1 MKNIYHKMALGLLE
15 VDGVCAAFA
24 AIDAAE
30 KAANISIEA
39 IERTRGGCNV
49 CIKMRGDL
57 PSIQTAMDS
66 AITVA
71 EQVSS
76 AGVHTI
82 IPAPA
87 DDTEYTLTYSNI

>member
-1 MKNIYHKMALGLLE
+1 MAIGLLE

-30 KAANISIEA
+30 KAADIIIEA
-39 IERTRGGCNV
+39 LERTRGGCNV
-49 CIKMRGDL
+49 CIKIRGDI
-57 PSIQTAMDS
+57 SSVQTAMEC
-66 AITVA
+66 AIAAA

-87 DDTEYTLTYSNI
+87 DDTEYTLIYSNI

>member
-1 MKNIYHKMALGLLE
+1 MAIGLLE

-30 KAANISIEA
+30 KAADIMIEA
-39 IERTRGGCNV
+39 LERTREGCNV
-49 CIKMRGDL
+49 CIKMRGDI
-57 PSIQTAMDS
+57 SSVQTAMDC
-66 AITVA
+66 AIVVA

-87 DDTEYTLTYSNI
+87 EDTEYALIYSNI